1 MELTQVIERVLGE
14 EVACLGDPAVQKE
27 VQKDDEA
34 AGTAV
39 ELADQGLAA
48 LAPGVEATVGEE
60 QRESKVSVTG
70 DAARILSEMCLNQL
84 SRGAHDVDEHLK
96 SRVSAGGQGAG
107 QGFDEEFVHE
117 GGDLV

>member
-1 MELTQVIERVLGE
+1 M
-14 EVACLGDPAVQKE
+14 
-27 VQKDDEA
+27 
-34 AGTAV
+34 

-48 LAPGVEATVGEE
+48 LAPGVEATGEQ
-60 QRESKVSVTG
+60 QREAKVSVTG

-117 GGDLV
+117 GGGLV